1 MTINFVWEIEVK
13 VKQAYGAE
21 RFVVVLFFFSS
32 IFNIFLIL
40 SEAYWEPFQVT
51 RMGRFAKHKF
61 RQTQILSEKLP
72 LKI

>member
-40 SEAYWEPFQVT
+40 SEAY
-51 RMGRFAKHKF
+51 
-61 RQTQILSEKLP
+61 
-72 LKI
+72 